1 MQHQQQEV
9 ALEIEDDTLT
19 LLEWFLIKIY
29 LDKNAY
35 KKGHISNNN

>member
-1 MQHQQQEV
+1 MQHQQQEA
-9 ALEIEDDTLT
+9 ALVIEDVMPM

-35 KKGHISNNN
+35 KKGNISNHN